1 MKRFIFLSIG
11 LCMLASVPVQASAQ
25 KSKRLGCFVQVN
37 VPAKYSVKKIK
48 IKDSYRQYVKRTNG
62 QIDLMEYP
70 AVYREEKKLIA
81 GPEIIMRQVAC
92 KGAPVRDHA
101 TR

>member
-1 MKRFIFLSIG
+1 MKRFILLFVG
-11 LCMLASVPVQASAQ
+11 LCVLASVPVQTSAQ
-25 KSKRLGCFVQVN
+25 QSKRLGCFVQVN
-37 VPAKYSVKKIK
+37 VPAQYSVKKIK
-48 IKDSYRQYVKRTNG
+48 VKDSYRQYVKRTNG

-70 AVYREEKKLIA
+70 AVYREEKKLIK
-81 GPEIIMRQVAC
+81 GPEIIMRQVEC